1 MALPKLETPTH
12 ELVLPSTNKKIKF
25 RPFLVKEQKILYM
38 AQNAKNEREMSD
50 TIGKLVSNCTF
61 GEVNPDI
68 APMFDIEYIFIK
80 LRSKSVGEIID
91 ISVLCPDDNKTRVPV
106 KINLENID
114 VQMTTG
120 HSNEIEISKNM
131 KLVLRYPVLGDMKSV
146 KGENEIDRV
155 FNILVKCIHEV
166 HHGDKI
172 YNAVDV
178 TEKDLETFIEQMTT
192 AQLKLIID
200 FFDTMPKL
208 RHVIQVTNPNT
219 KKKGEVVVEGLQ
231 NFLG

>member
-131 KLVLRYPVLGDMKSV
+131 KLLQMMAHSIKIKYLKYICRYH
-146 KGENEIDRV
+146 
-155 FNILVKCIHEV
+155 LVSIN
-166 HHGDKI
+166 
-172 YNAVDV
+172 Y
-178 TEKDLETFIEQMTT
+178 
-192 AQLKLIID
+192 
-200 FFDTMPKL
+200 
-208 RHVIQVTNPNT
+208 
-219 KKKGEVVVEGLQ
+219 
-231 NFLG
+231 

>member
-1 MALPKLETPTH
+1 
-12 ELVLPSTNKKIKF
+12 
-25 RPFLVKEQKILYM
+25 
-38 AQNAKNEREMSD
+38 
-50 TIGKLVSNCTF
+50 
-61 GEVNPDI
+61 
-68 APMFDIEYIFIK
+68 
-80 LRSKSVGEIID
+80 
-91 ISVLCPDDNKTRVPV
+91 
-106 KINLENID
+106 
-114 VQMTTG
+114 
-120 HSNEIEISKNM
+120 M